1 MFLPHSTWGGF
12 QFIYV
17 WIAVSLRFWH
27 ILFLS
32 LSCFSASAGV
42 SSVWTYRVN
51 STKNE
56 RSVIIYLLEG
66 EQMLSVMNIFG
77 QLYLKH
83 VVFLSKLNIWFTY
96 TLALPS
102 VFKLMQCVRSFYR
115 KMFFTVWVMH
125 DLLRLVAWMSMTI
138 L

>member
-12 QFIYV
+12 QFIDGLFLA

-42 SSVWTYRVN
+42 SSVWTYRVH

-96 TLALPS
+96 TLELPS
-102 VFKLMQCVRSFYR
+102 VFKLMQCVRRRCF
-115 KMFFTVWVMH
+115 
-125 DLLRLVAWMSMTI
+125 LLSGSCMIFRDWLHGCLWTF
-138 L
+138 